1 MRSLSKDKLIDM
13 LCFVDKQRQFI
24 IDTTQKVNTHH
35 DFLLSQTTMVLFNS
49 TCMCLQ
55 TIGETMKIIDNLTA
69 GTLLTSYTD
78 IPWRSVI
85 GLRNILSHEYSSID
99 PEEIFRIVKF
109 GIPPLLSSIRQIIT
123 NTEVGLHDKIFHI

>member
-13 LCFVDKQRQFI
+13 LCFVDKQSLFI
-24 IDTTQKVNTHH
+24 LDTTEKVSTYH

-55 TIGETMKIIDNLTA
+55 TIGETMKKIDNLTA
-69 GTLLTSYTD
+69 GTLLTAYTD

-123 NTEVGLHDKIFHI
+123 NTKAGLHDKLFN